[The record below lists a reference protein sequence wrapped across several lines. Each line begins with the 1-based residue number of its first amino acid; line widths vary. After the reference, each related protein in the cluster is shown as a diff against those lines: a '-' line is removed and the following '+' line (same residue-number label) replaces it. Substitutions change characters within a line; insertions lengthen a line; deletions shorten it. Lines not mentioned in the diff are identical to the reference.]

1 MFANPGDPMRRPRF
15 LPSAIATVALAA
27 CLAIV
32 PAAMAKSSSILWS
45 TTAPTAK
52 IAKAGKNYTVTVPMT
67 SPTAWFT
74 DRPDRSAGST
84 DILGFVGGWQQNEF
98 DKNPPNAAIVL
109 HHDGQTMQS
118 VIVLSKPKEF
128 PRQHKIRFN
137 ARILP
142 TGKVMDMAT
151 MNEKLPTGTFSD
163 VELFIDAGDAP
174 ACAAMITQ
182 PGWCTLV
189 SSDSNSSTISVD
201 LQTPNKAGQTRTVQA
216 CFWTGDHKLD
226 AQINWQEQYITQT
239 PYSDDKTMSNCNP
252 GSFSNLSAAT
262 WTFSPVNHY
271 FASGAVAWTRN
282 LSATFTLHS
291 AKQSYGAFWWAYNT
305 PKIVVVV
312 TDS

>member
-1 MFANPGDPMRRPRF
+1 MRRPR
-15 LPSAIATVALAA
+15 LLIPALATVALAA
-27 CLAIV
+27 CLAIA

-52 IAKAGKNYTVTVPMT
+52 IAKAGKHYTVTVPMT

-74 DRPDRSAGST
+74 DRPARSAGST
-84 DILGFVGGWQQNEF
+84 DILGFVGGWQQNSF

-128 PRQHKIRFN
+128 PRQRKIRFN

-151 MNEKLPTGTFSD
+151 MNEKLPTGTFKD

-174 ACAAMITQ
+174 ACGAMITQ

-189 SSDSNSSTISVD
+189 SSDSNSASTTVD
-201 LQTPNKAGQTRTVQA
+201 LQTPNKAGTTRTVQA

-226 AQINWQEQYITQT
+226 AQINWQEQYIPQT
-239 PYSDDKTMSNCNP
+239 PYSQDKTLSNCNP
-252 GSFSNLSAAT
+252 GSFSNLAAAT

-271 FASGAVAWTRN
+271 FVSGAVAWTRN

-291 AKQSYGAFWWAYNT
+291 AKQSYGGLWWAYNT
-305 PKIVVVV
+305 PKVVIVV